1 MTYRELM
8 EYLSG
13 LDSSQLDCDVT
24 AYVAETGEYYP
35 LATDCPVAET
45 DPDFSDVLDPN
56 HPYLRIIG

>member
-24 AYVAETGEYYP
+24 VYLTETEEYFS
-35 LATDCPVAET
+35 LANDYPVAET
-45 DPDFSDVLDPN
+45 NTDVSDVLDPN
-56 HPYLRIIG
+56 HPYLRI